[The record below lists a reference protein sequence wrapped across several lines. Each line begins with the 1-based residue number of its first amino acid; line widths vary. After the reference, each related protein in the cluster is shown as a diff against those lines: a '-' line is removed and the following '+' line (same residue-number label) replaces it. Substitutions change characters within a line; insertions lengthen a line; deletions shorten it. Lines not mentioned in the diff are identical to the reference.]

1 MSLFLHSVSFFFFKL
16 SFFSNKSVLK
26 RRASLFLGSDVRK
39 DKKKKTLFHHLRG
52 SFFFFFLARRQGR
65 ELGRASVDSAS
76 TWYPGLS
83 WALYSQPLWLNFIFL
98 PTHFTEGKAEVHPG
112 SSCTHSLFAHGLM
125 CTQAMLL
132 QTHVHTLAYTRSSIA
147 RWDSWTRN
155 QVAWILVSS
164 QPSTHCGTQG
174 SLRH

>member
-52 SFFFFFLARRQGR
+52 SFFFFLARRQGR

-98 PTHFTEGKAEVHPG
+98 PTHFIEGKAEVHPG